1 MLGPRHDPRTIAA
14 QERSTHGVNVH
25 VGRVALGPVYLLMG
39 GDLEVV
45 PSVAAGLYFLVFE
58 RHHNYIYT
66 VLFFFYALKHTVLS

>member
-45 PSVAAGLYFLVFE
+45 PSVAAGMYLLV
-58 RHHNYIYT
+58 
-66 VLFFFYALKHTVLS
+66 LLS